1 MSGIP
6 AELCKRGR
14 ARVGVGGGGDK
25 LNQETVGQPLSQSD
39 ALTQFD
45 PNRPLHTLESGSL
58 VLPRARPRSD
68 NATSKATQLRYLSAR
83 GMLHRKARVGFPE
96 LQEKGSVGLS
106 IIMASAAFTPSYN
119 QATVSHV

>member
-14 ARVGVGGGGDK
+14 ARVEGGDK

-39 ALTQFD
+39 ALAQFD
-45 PNRPLHTLESGSL
+45 PNRPLHTLESGWL

-68 NATSKATQLRYLSAR
+68 NATSKVTHLRYLSAR

-106 IIMASAAFTPSYN
+106 IIMASAALHP
-119 QATVSHV
+119 ATTRRL